1 MADPVDY
8 LRPTVQ
14 RRYKAGDVEIRPD
27 TNTVVVS
34 GEGRYLRQQAMQVLV
49 HLLERPGEV
58 VSDTVLRREMWN
70 DPAVGDDAL
79 FQCVAEI
86 RKALGDDPRRPRFVV
101 TAPEGGYC
109 FIAPVNGFL
118 EVPAPPHTGDAGMDR
133 SRPRRSWRAWLKRL
147 TGG

>member
-14 RRYKAGDVEIRPD
+14 RRYQAGEVEIRPD

-34 GEGRYLRQQAMQVLV
+34 GDGRYLRHQAMQVLV

-58 VSDTVLRREMWN
+58 VSEAVLRREFWN
-70 DPAVGDDAL
+70 DPAVADDAL
-79 FQCVAEI
+79 VQCVMEI
-86 RKALGDDPRRPRFVV
+86 RKALGDTGKRPRFIRAV
-101 TAPEGGYC
+101 PNEGYF
-109 FIAPVNGFL
+109 FIGPVQTFL
-118 EVPAPPHTGDAGMDR
+118 EVPAPSAAGDAGMDR
-133 SRPRRSWRAWLKRL
+133 ARPRRSWRAWLKRI